1 MTSFF
6 TRAGQLARHTPSARP
21 DDPLGLV
28 AENLRESTCSALPV
42 FDRVWLEDAP
52 RRDDESGPH
61 IIGLVEERDLSKVVA
76 PLFAESESQRAE
88 DFNDFLPE
96 LSRADPLMVGPVLRR
111 SFEQSGHATGENLR
125 GQSISARDVMRTNVG
140 MIPARFTLHRALNM
154 LDAFDA
160 SALPVIDDASGRYLG
175 MIARADIVAAL
186 GHAVRPP
193 SAGGMA
199 TPLGVWLTTGGVSA
213 GVPPVGLFLSGL
225 TMGTFLCATDFLLQ
239 VLLSALNADW
249 GTAYASGRLGVESS
263 NGNAFN
269 LLITLAHSLLFLGAM
284 RLSPLAGIHAAEH
297 QTVWAIEKGIALT
310 PENVALMPRAHPR
323 CGTNL
328 MALMGLILIVF
339 GHLPSFDK
347 GTILIALVFIYFAWR
362 DLGTLMQLHLTT
374 KPATKKQLESGIRAG
389 EELLKKYQQQPN
401 VPGSLGMRLFN
412 SGLVMSAAG
421 FLCVQ
426 WIYQAILSS
435 MMLRP

>member
-6 TRAGQLARHTPSARP
+6 TRAGQLARQTPSARP

-28 AENLRESTCSALPV
+28 AENLRESTCAALPV
-42 FDRVWLEDAP
+42 FDSLYLEDAP
-52 RRDDESGPH
+52 LKDQPAPQ
-61 IIGLVEERDLSKVVA
+61 IVGLVEERDLSKVVA
-76 PLFAESESQRAE
+76 PLFAQSESQREE
-88 DFNDFLPE
+88 DFEDFLPE
-96 LSRADPLMVGPVLRR
+96 LSRVDPLMVGPVLRR
-111 SFEQSGHATGENLR
+111 SFEQSGHATGESLR
-125 GQSISARDVMRTNVG
+125 GQSLCARHVMRTNVG

-160 SALPVIDDASGRYLG
+160 SALPVIDDSSGRYVG

-213 GVPPVGLFLSGL
+213 GAPPIGLFLSGL
-225 TMGTFLCATDFLLQ
+225 TMGAFLCATDFVLQ
-239 VLLSALNADW
+239 VLLSALDNGW
-249 GTAYASGRLGVESS
+249 GVAYRAGRLGSDS
-263 NGNAFN
+263 LNGSAFN
-269 LLITLAHSLLFLGAM
+269 LLITLAHGLLFLGAM

-310 PENVALMPRAHPR
+310 PENVARMPRAHPR

-347 GTILIALVFIYFAWR
+347 GTILIALVFIFFAWR
-362 DLGTLMQLHLTT
+362 DLGTALQLYLTT
-374 KPATKKQLESGIRAG
+374 KPASQKQLESGIRAG
-389 EELLKKYQQQPN
+389 EELLLKYQQQPN
-401 VPGSLGMRLFN
+401 VPRSFGMRLFN
-412 SGLVMSAAG
+412 SGLLMSSAG
-421 FLCVQ
+421 FLLVQ
-426 WIYQAILSS
+426 WTYQSVLGVLL
-435 MMLRP
+435 LRP

>member
-6 TRAGQLARHTPSARP
+6 TQAGQLARPTPSARP

-42 FDRVWLEDAP
+42 FDRFYLEEAATK
-52 RRDDESGPH
+52 DEATPH

-76 PLFAESESQRAE
+76 PLFEQSELQRAE
-88 DFNDFLPE
+88 DFEGFRPDI
-96 LSRADPLMVGPVLRR
+96 SRMDPLMVGSAQRR
-111 SFEQSGHATGENLR
+111 SFEHSQHAVGEELR
-125 GQSISARDVMRTNVG
+125 TRSITARDVMRTNVG
-140 MIPARFTLHRALNM
+140 MVPARFTLHRALNM

-160 SALPVIDDASGRYLG
+160 SALPVIDDSSGRYLG

-213 GVPPVGLFLSGL
+213 GAPPIGLFLSGL
-225 TMGTFLCATDFLLQ
+225 SMGVMLCATDFLLQ
-239 VLLSALNADW
+239 VLLAFLSPAW
-249 GTAYASGRLGVESS
+249 GTAYAAGRLGSESL
-263 NGNAFN
+263 NGSAFN

-297 QTVWAIEKGIALT
+297 QTVWAIEKGVALT
-310 PENVALMPRAHPR
+310 PENVARMPRAHPR

-347 GTILIALVFIYFAWR
+347 GTILIALVFIFFAWR
-362 DLGTLMQLHLTT
+362 DLGTAMQLHLTT
-374 KPATKKQLESGIRAG
+374 KPASKKQLESGIRAG
-389 EELLKKYQQQPN
+389 EELLRKYQAQPN
-401 VPGSLGMRLFN
+401 VPASFGMRLFN
-412 SGLVMSAAG
+412 SGLLMSAAG
-421 FLCVQ
+421 FLLVQ
-426 WIYQAILSS
+426 WSYQSILSVLA
-435 MMLRP
+435 LRP

>member
-1 MTSFF
+1 M
-6 TRAGQLARHTPSARP
+6 P

-42 FDRVWLEDAP
+42 FDRLYLDDAP
-52 RRDDESGPH
+52 SKNGEPAPR
-61 IIGLVEERDLSKVVA
+61 IVGLVEERDLSKVVA
-76 PLFAESESQRAE
+76 PLFEQSESQRSE
-88 DFNDFLPE
+88 DFEGFLPE
-96 LSRADPLMVGPVLRR
+96 LSSVDPLMVGPALRR
-111 SFEQSGHATGENLR
+111 SYEQTGHAAGESLR
-125 GQSISARDVMRTNVG
+125 GQSICARDVMRSNVG
-140 MIPARFTLHRALNM
+140 MVPARFTLHRALGM

-160 SALPVIDDASGRYLG
+160 SALPVIDDASGRYVG

-213 GVPPVGLFLSGL
+213 GAPPIGLFLSGL
-225 TMGTFLCATDFLLQ
+225 SMGAMLCATDFLLQ
-239 VLLSALNADW
+239 VLLAALSPAW
-249 GTAYASGRLGVESS
+249 GTAYAAGRLGTESM
-263 NGNAFN
+263 NGSAFN
-269 LLITLAHSLLFLGAM
+269 LLITMAHSLLFLGAM

-310 PENVALMPRAHPR
+310 PENVARMPRAHPR

-374 KPATKKQLESGIRAG
+374 KKASRKQLESGIRAG
-389 EELLKKYQQQPN
+389 EELLLKYQQQPN
-401 VPGSLGMRLFN
+401 VPRSFGMRLFN
-412 SGLVMSAAG
+412 SGLLMSSAG
-421 FLCVQ
+421 FLLVQ
-426 WIYQAILSS
+426 WSYQSILSALA
-435 MMLRP
+435 LRP

>member
-6 TRAGQLARHTPSARP
+6 TRAGQLARQTPSARA

-42 FDRVWLEDAP
+42 FDRVYLNDAP
-52 RRDDESGPH
+52 GKEKEAGPH
-61 IIGLVEERDLSKVVA
+61 IIGLVEERDLSKAVA
-76 PLFAESESQRAE
+76 PLFEQSETQRAE
-88 DFNDFLPE
+88 DFEDFLPE
-96 LSRADPLMVGPVLRR
+96 LSRVDPLMVGPVQRR
-111 SFEQSGHATGENLR
+111 SFEQSQHTAGESLR
-125 GQSISARDVMRTNVG
+125 GQAICARDVMRTNVG

-160 SALPVIDDASGRYLG
+160 SALPVIDDATGRYVG
-175 MIARADIVAAL
+175 MIARSDIVAAL

-213 GVPPVGLFLSGL
+213 GAPPIGLFLSGL
-225 TMGTFLCATDFLLQ
+225 SMGAMLCVTDFMMQ
-239 VLLSALNADW
+239 VLLAALNSGW
-249 GTAYASGRLGVESS
+249 GTAYAAGRLGAESLDGS
-263 NGNAFN
+263 AFN
-269 LLITLAHSLLFLGAM
+269 LLVTAMHSLLFLGAM

-310 PENVALMPRAHPR
+310 PENVAKMPRAHPR

-362 DLGTLMQLHLTT
+362 DLGTALQLHLTT
-374 KPATKKQLESGIRAG
+374 KPATRKQLESGIRAG
-389 EELLKKYQQQPN
+389 EELLQKYQQQPN
-401 VPGSLGMRLFN
+401 VPASFGMRLFN
-412 SGLVMSAAG
+412 SGLLMSSAG
-421 FLCVQ
+421 FLLVQ
-426 WIYQAILSS
+426 WTYLAVLSALA
-435 MMLRP
+435 LRP